1 MIREDLL
8 GILEDIVSYCEH
20 RGAEAEVMGLSKEEI
35 VVTVERNYVKLCI
48 SQDIGGVG
56 IRTSMNNAIGFASC
70 NSLDMAVTQKAAQKA
85 LSMSKKTPRT
95 SYDVFATP
103 GSLPNIQGIYDPAIQ
118 SFDEAQAITTVQD
131 MVSTAC
137 EDPRITLDN
146 GEFQV
151 SVRNR
156 AIATSSGI
164 SYQEKKSRFS
174 WFLIGLAREGGDVGS
189 FVYVYGCATHV
200 KDLSCTETAHTIS
213 QQALRNLNA
222 QKVESFTGDC
232 ILGPEAVSSLLG
244 YPLIFALNAHNVHR
258 GQSLLSGKLDTPI
271 CSETITIED
280 NPTVPYDVNASSFD
294 REGTPHQ
301 NVILIQDGL
310 LKSFMYD
317 TLAAHRDNHLPTG
330 NATGSFREIPKVGIS
345 NFIIG
350 GTSRQLETMVQET
363 KRGILVNRF
372 SGATA
377 DVSGDFSGSLKGTE
391 LIEEGE
397 RQYTTKEV
405 SISGNLFDILPKIS
419 DVSIETQHYPQMIL
433 PYVKI
438 PDMQFIS

>member
-1 MIREDLL
+1 
-8 GILEDIVSYCEH
+8 
-20 RGAEAEVMGLSKEEI
+20 
-35 VVTVERNYVKLCI
+35 
-48 SQDIGGVG
+48 
-56 IRTSMNNAIGFASC
+56 
-70 NSLDMAVTQKAAQKA
+70 
-85 LSMSKKTPRT
+85 
-95 SYDVFATP
+95 
-103 GSLPNIQGIYDPAIQ
+103 
-118 SFDEAQAITTVQD
+118 
-131 MVSTAC
+131 
-137 EDPRITLDN
+137 
-146 GEFQV
+146 
-151 SVRNR
+151 
-156 AIATSSGI
+156 
-164 SYQEKKSRFS
+164 
-174 WFLIGLAREGGDVGS
+174 
-189 FVYVYGCATHV
+189 
-200 KDLSCTETAHTIS
+200 
-213 QQALRNLNA
+213 
-222 QKVESFTGDC
+222 
-232 ILGPEAVSSLLG
+232 
-244 YPLIFALNAHNVHR
+244 
-258 GQSLLSGKLDTPI
+258 
-271 CSETITIED
+271 
-280 NPTVPYDVNASSFD
+280 
-294 REGTPHQ
+294 
-301 NVILIQDGL
+301 
-310 LKSFMYD
+310 MYD